1 MTTGDG
7 RHKIGSAREAALHRT
22 ITGVCRA
29 MVDGYCARR
38 HAEEHERLGYEL
50 KKTIVKEEIAEVLGV
65 TLRTLDAYCLDTP
78 ITLAKAALLCSV
90 TGRDD
95 LLQFFAQQM
104 GAVAVTRPSPE
115 EIAGMA
121 EVNAEIYANHKEFHE
136 FQGAVMAMADEDY
149 GPAQHA
155 LTRKEGLEDIR
166 QSLRVLGLSEL
177 KAHGE
182 IRDPILLRATRQ
194 FAANT
199 GGK

>member
-1 MTTGDG
+1 
-7 RHKIGSAREAALHRT
+7 
-22 ITGVCRA
+22 

-50 KKTIVKEEIAEVLGV
+50 KKTVVKKEIAEVLGV
-65 TLRTLDAYCLDTP
+65 TLRTLDAYCLDAYCLDTP
-78 ITLAKAALLCSV
+78 ITLAKAAQLCEA

-95 LLQFFAQQM
+95 LLQVFAQQM
-104 GAVAVTRPSPE
+104 GAVAVTLPSPE

-136 FQGAVMAMADEDY
+136 FQGAVMAMADEEY

-182 IRDPILLRATRQ
+182 ICDPILLRAARQ